1 MRGSKNMND
10 IITNVLALV
19 VAYLVIILMYVQLDV
34 ISISYVKNKK
44 RQVAIA
50 ISAITTV
57 TLLIYLAIRW
67 HNGIFVLLLITA
79 AVECSLL
86 YSMHQEKS
94 GKIKVFSFFIP
105 ANEYIT
111 EEKLIRDVA
120 VDSGGYRTR
129 SQTELVWN
137 NKLIIMTQ
145 PFYSDGEALNID
157 CIKPNIA
164 KSPRIKVGTDT
175 HKYNEIYMCKRVTKV
190 KDQTKKG
197 FTVRGL
203 LVAGLIVGSLAMPL
217 CIYLAMYETV
227 NKEYWVSIS
236 TAISM
241 YMIFGF
247 IQLVIYGKTTSW
259 KVRLLKI
266 VCNIFIGFGLLQFIL
281 TIAGVYK

>member
-1 MRGSKNMND
+1 MSD

-34 ISISYVKNKK
+34 IPISYVKNKK

-67 HNGIFVLLLITA
+67 HNGIFVLLLITT

-105 ANEYIT
+105 ASEYIT

-157 CIKPNIA
+157 CIKPNID

-197 FTVRGL
+197 FAVRDL
-203 LVAGLIVGSLAMPL
+203 LVASLIVGSLVMPL

-227 NKEYWVSIS
+227 NKGYWVSIS

-247 IQLVIYGKTTSW
+247 TQLVIYGKTTSW

-266 VCNIFIGFGLLQFIL
+266 VCNIFIGFGLLQLIL